1 MILVLIT
8 KRKNHKE
15 VRYMNEKK
23 FHLRLVDNFG
33 NSKHENKD
41 YLKSQKDT
49 KATTK
54 TSICEVLAYYHL
66 RYTVNVM
73 SYPK

>member
-1 MILVLIT
+1 
-8 KRKNHKE
+8 
-15 VRYMNEKK
+15 MNEKK
-23 FHLRLVDNFG
+23 IHLRLVDNFG

-66 RYTVNVM
+66 RYKCNVL
-73 SYPK
+73 SQIVTTILLNI